1 MTGAAHLPVLLD
13 EVVRCL
19 VTAPGG
25 IWVDGTLGGGGHAEA
40 ILEAAGP
47 TARLVG
53 FDKDPAAIARVTERL
68 KRYGDRVI
76 LRHSDFS
83 RMDEV
88 LGELGIGG
96 VDGML
101 LDLGVSSFQLD
112 EAGRGFSFRS
122 DAPLDMRMDTSSP
135 LTADDLV
142 NDLDEAGLDRIIR
155 DFGEE
160 RFHRK
165 VAKAIVDARSAL
177 PIRTT
182 GQLAGIVRGVVRKG
196 ADGIDPATRTF
207 QALRIAVNGEL
218 ESLEKG
224 LEAGF
229 KALRPGGRL
238 AVISFH
244 SLEDRIVKRFMRERA
259 RGCRCPKSL
268 PKCVCGG
275 KPEIKEIIRKPL
287 FASDEEVRRNPR
299 ARSARLRVAEKL
311 S

>member
-1 MTGAAHLPVLLD
+1 VHLPVLLD
-13 EVVRCL
+13 EVVASL
-19 VTAPGG
+19 VTSPGG

-40 ILEAAGP
+40 VLEAAGP

-53 FDKDPAAIARVTERL
+53 LDKDPAAIERVTERL
-68 KRYGDRVI
+68 KRFGDRVV

-83 RMDEV
+83 RMDAV
-88 LGELGIGG
+88 LNELGVSG
-96 VDGML
+96 VDGVL

-112 EAGRGFSFRS
+112 EAERGFSFRS
-122 DAPLDMRMDTSSP
+122 DALLDMRMDTSSP
-135 LTADDLV
+135 PTAADLV
-142 NDLDEAGLDRIIR
+142 NTLDEAELDRIIR

-165 VAKAIVDARSAL
+165 VARAIVEARSL
-177 PIRTT
+177 SPIGTT
-182 GQLAGIVRGVVRKG
+182 GQLAEIVRGVVRKG

-224 LEAGF
+224 LAAGF
-229 KALRPGGRL
+229 RVLRPGGRL

-244 SLEDRIVKRFMRERA
+244 SLEDRIVKGFMRERSRA
-259 RGCRCPKSL
+259 CRCPKLL

-275 KPEIKEIIRKPL
+275 RPELKEIIRKPL
-287 FASDEEVRRNPR
+287 FASEEEVRRNPR
-299 ARSARLRVAEKL
+299 ARSARLRVAEKM
-311 S
+311 